1 MSSSDSSSE
10 EEKPAPKKVAAPVK
24 AAPKKV
30 AKDSS
35 SESSSEEEKPAPKK
49 AAAPVKA
56 APAKAAPKKVESSSD
71 SSSEEEKPAP
81 KKAAP
86 AKAAPAKAAPKK
98 AASSSDDSSSEEEKP
113 VAKKAAPAKK
123 AAKDSSS
130 DSSSSDEAPAPKKA
144 APAKAAAVVEEVAE
158 VANPEDADK
167 LEIFVRS
174 LSFNVDENMLHGIF
188 SKYGTMT
195 KCKLVMKDGQSRGI
209 AFIEYEKHSEAAKA
223 LAGENGA
230 NHCGRDISVEF
241 SGSKPGADGPVSGAP
256 GESNCIFCGNIG
268 FYTTEETIRAFFGQ
282 KGEVTAVRI
291 AMGEDG
297 RARGFCHVEFATPA
311 EATAAMSLNGQ
322 EIDGRGVRL
331 DLSANKRSGPSG
343 GRGGFGGGRGGFGDR
358 GGRGGFGGGRGFGD
372 RGGRGGFGG
381 GRGFGDR
388 GGRGGFGGGRGGR
401 GGFNSAAVNE
411 NKGNIVAFQG
421 KKTTF

>member
-241 SGSKPGADGPVSGAP
+241 SGSKPGAEGPVSGAP

-343 GRGGFGGGRGGFGDR
+343 GRGGFGGGRGGFG

>member
-1 MSSSDSSSE
+1 VSSSDSSSE

-241 SGSKPGADGPVSGAP
+241 SGSKPGAEGPVSGAP

-343 GRGGFGGGRGGFGDR
+343 GRGGFGGGRGGFG

>member
-1 MSSSDSSSE
+1 
-10 EEKPAPKKVAAPVK
+10 
-24 AAPKKV
+24 
-30 AKDSS
+30 
-35 SESSSEEEKPAPKK
+35 
-49 AAAPVKA
+49 
-56 APAKAAPKKVESSSD
+56 
-71 SSSEEEKPAP
+71 
-81 KKAAP
+81 
-86 AKAAPAKAAPKK
+86 
-98 AASSSDDSSSEEEKP
+98 
-113 VAKKAAPAKK
+113 
-123 AAKDSSS
+123 
-130 DSSSSDEAPAPKKA
+130 
-144 APAKAAAVVEEVAE
+144 
-158 VANPEDADK
+158 
-167 LEIFVRS
+167 
-174 LSFNVDENMLHGIF
+174 
-188 SKYGTMT
+188 MT

-209 AFIEYEKHSEAAKA
+209 AFIEYEKHSDCAKA

-230 NHCGRDISVEF
+230 NHCGRDISVEY
-241 SGSKPGADGPVSGAP
+241 SGSKPGGDAPTSGAP
-256 GESNCIFCGNIG
+256 GESTCIFCGNIG

-311 EATAAMSLNGQ
+311 EATAAMTLNGQ

-343 GRGGFGGGRGGFGDR
+343 GRGGFGGGRGFGDR

-388 GGRGGFGGGRGGR
+388 GGRGGFGDRGGRGGR